1 MATQRNDQGHYVYPE
16 QQMATKTNENRQRED
31 TQREPWVDRWGARRK
46 TKSEKLP
53 SMFKKMKYFYWLLK
67 IFRLK
72 IGGK

>member
-1 MATQRNDQGHYVYPE
+1 MIRDTMATRRNKE
-16 QQMATKTNENRQRED
+16 QQK
-31 TQREPWVDRWGARRK
+31 RRK
-46 TKSEKLP
+46 TDNGKTVNVNHGLIDGAQGAKQKSEKLP